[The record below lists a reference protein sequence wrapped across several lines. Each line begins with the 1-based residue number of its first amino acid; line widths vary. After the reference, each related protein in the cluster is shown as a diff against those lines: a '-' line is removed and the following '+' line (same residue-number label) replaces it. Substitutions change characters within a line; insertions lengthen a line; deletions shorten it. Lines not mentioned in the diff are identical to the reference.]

1 MKKINLI
8 CICLATIIS
17 LSQASAQ
24 MTTQCLGE
32 AQIIAKI
39 TGRSTDSLTTCTA
52 QIDASSVRLYNQNGQ
67 CPMDL
72 SEVISQGIEMGLT
85 NGHDCDI
92 YIGDEI
98 NGIIYKRIDGK
109 IAVE

>member
-1 MKKINLI
+1 MMKINLI
-8 CICLATIIS
+8 CIYLATAFY
-17 LSQASAQ
+17 LSQASAD
-24 MTTQCLGE
+24 CLGE
-32 AQIIAKI
+32 AQIIAEV

-52 QIDASSVRLYNQNGQ
+52 KIDASSVQVYNQNGQ

-92 YIGDEI
+92 SVGDQI

-109 IAVE
+109 IVLE

>member
-1 MKKINLI
+1 MMKINLI
-8 CICLATIIS
+8 CICLATAFY
-17 LSQASAQ
+17 LSKASSAD
-24 MTTQCLGE
+24 CLGE

-39 TGRSTDSLTTCTA
+39 TERSTDSLTTCTA
-52 QIDASSVRLYNQNGQ
+52 KIDASSVRVYNQNGL

-92 YIGDEI
+92 TVGGEI

-109 IAVE
+109 IVLE